1 LFIATKIPAHLVPFS
16 KGQMGSQSPLGASS
30 KKLCNFKANSSHPV
44 FLQATVAS
52 PMLGI
57 DFFEKIQGHCC
68 PRDQP
73 ITVCSHC
80 SGLARPEFAFSGPVR
95 LAIFV

>member
-1 LFIATKIPAHLVPFS
+1 MYIIIENKINNL
-16 KGQMGSQSPLGASS
+16 
-30 KKLCNFKANSSHPV
+30 NSSS
-44 FLQATVAS
+44 FLQAAVAS

-73 ITVCSHC
+73 ITVCFHC
-80 SGLARPEFAFSGPVR
+80 SGLAHPQFAFSSPVR